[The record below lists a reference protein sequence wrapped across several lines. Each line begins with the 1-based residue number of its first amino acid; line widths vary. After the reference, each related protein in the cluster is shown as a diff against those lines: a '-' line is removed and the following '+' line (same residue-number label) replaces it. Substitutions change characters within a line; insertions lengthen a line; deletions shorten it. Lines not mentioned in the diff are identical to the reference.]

1 MLLTREAHLLAR
13 EGEMT
18 EILSVKNLSVQ
29 IGRRKP
35 VTAVSDVSF
44 VLHAGECLALV
55 GESGCGKS
63 LTALSLMRLL
73 PQGVFISR
81 GSVNLKGLD
90 LMSVTESDM
99 QRIRGARVA
108 MIFQEPAT
116 SLNPVMSVGD
126 QIIEAVRLHE
136 NLTRAQARE
145 RALQWL
151 ERVGLDDPQK
161 KIDAFA
167 HELSG
172 GQKQRVM
179 IAMALACSPD
189 VVVADEP
196 TTALDV
202 TRQAQILDLLKQL
215 QKERGIALLLIT
227 HDLALVRRY
236 ADRVGLMYAGQIVEQ
251 STVEAFFSQPCHPY
265 AQLLLGAVPSADKS
279 SRTLTGIAGVVP
291 DLTDMPH
298 GCRFAPRCP
307 LATAACQQRCPPMTS
322 VGSERE
328 VRCLQPQKR
337 VTNDFGQNVSLP
349 VARETVLKLENVS
362 VIYRSSAGLF
372 SRRRDFEAV
381 HGASLELARGTT
393 LALVGESGSG
403 KTTLGK
409 AALGLLDNALV
420 RGDVKI
426 AGESAFDDK
435 GRFKRHLRSCAQIVF
450 QDPFA
455 SLDPR
460 MTVGELVG
468 EGICAL
474 RSEISKDQVHTE
486 VCRLL
491 DRVGLPKS
499 AFSRLAHEFSGGQ
512 RQRIAIA
519 RALAVNPKVVVCDEP
534 TSALDVSVQAQIL
547 NLLRE
552 IQLDQGVSYLFI
564 THNFAVVEFMA
575 HEVAVMQKGHIV
587 ESGRAA
593 EILTH
598 PKHPYTQ
605 TLLAAVPRL

>member
-1 MLLTREAHLLAR
+1 MS
-13 EGEMT
+13 
-18 EILSVKNLSVQ
+18 EILNVKNLCVR
-29 IGRRKP
+29 IGRQSAL
-35 VTAVSDVSF
+35 TAVSDVSF
-44 VLHAGECLALV
+44 ALHSGECFALV

-73 PQGVFISR
+73 PQGVFVSSGEVR
-81 GSVNLKGLD
+81 LHGND
-90 LMSVTESDM
+90 LMRITESEM
-99 QRIRGARVA
+99 QQVRGARMA

-116 SLNPVMSVGD
+116 SLNPVMSVGE
-126 QIIEAVRLHE
+126 QIVEAVRLHE
-136 NLTRAQARE
+136 NLTRPQARQ
-145 RALQWL
+145 RALEWL
-151 ERVGLDDPQK
+151 RRVGLDDPER

-179 IAMALACSPD
+179 IAMALACNPD

-202 TRQAQILDLLKQL
+202 TRQAQILDLLKEL

-251 STVEAFFSQPCHPY
+251 SSVEAFFSHPCHPY
-265 AQLLLGAVPSADKS
+265 ARLLLSAVPSADKS
-279 SRTLTGIAGVVP
+279 ARTLTGIAGAVP
-291 DLTDMPH
+291 ELSNMPQ

-307 LATAACQQRCPPMTS
+307 LTKPECLRHCPDMQS
-322 VGSERE
+322 VSPGRE
-328 VRCLQPQKR
+328 VRCLHPKG
-337 VTNDFGQNVSLP
+337 VISTESGQVVNLP
-349 VARETVLKLENVS
+349 KARETVLKLENVS
-362 VIYRSSAGLF
+362 VTYSAAGGLF
-372 SRRRDFEAV
+372 SRGRTFNAV
-381 HGASLELARGTT
+381 QGASLELARGRT

-409 AALGLLDNALV
+409 AALGLLENAAV
-420 RGDVKI
+420 TGRVQI
-426 AGESAFDDK
+426 AGEEAFDVR

-460 MTVGELVG
+460 MSVGELVG
-468 EGICAL
+468 EGILAL
-474 RSEISKDQVHTE
+474 RPEISKLQVRSE
-486 VCRLL
+486 VSRLL
-491 DRVGLPKS
+491 DRVGLPES
-499 AFSRLAHEFSGGQ
+499 AANRLAHEFSGGQ

-519 RALAVNPKVVVCDEP
+519 RALAVNPAVVVCDEP

-552 IQLDQGVSYLFI
+552 IQAADGVSYLFI

-575 HEVAVMQKGHIV
+575 HEVAVMQKGRIV
-587 ESGRAA
+587 ESGYASDVLA
-593 EILTH
+593 H
-598 PKHPYTQ
+598 PTHPYTQ
-605 TLLAAVPRL
+605 ALLAAVPRL